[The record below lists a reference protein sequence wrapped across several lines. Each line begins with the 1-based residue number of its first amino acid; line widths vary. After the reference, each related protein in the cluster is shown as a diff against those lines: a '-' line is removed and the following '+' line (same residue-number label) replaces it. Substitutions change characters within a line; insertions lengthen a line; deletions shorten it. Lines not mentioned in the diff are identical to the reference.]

1 MRISEMFEKYGEEY
15 FRDRETEAVKSAAAQ
30 SGCVIATGGGAVLR
44 PENVAALKQNGRLYF
59 LDRPVEQLI
68 PTRDRPLAGSAE
80 AVRRRYEE
88 RYGIYTSCADTRI
101 EVCGSATL
109 RPTVSKESTSSEK
122 QIFQAGSF
130 ACRAKVAV
138 DFRTGQKGMAITMK
152 ILVINGSEHQ
162 HARNKRARYLR
173 LAVVPRTLR
182 YD

>member
-1 MRISEMFEKYGEEY
+1 MRISEIFEKYGEEY

-80 AVRRRYEE
+80 AIRRRYEE

-101 EVCGSATL
+101 EVCGSADFTADCVE
-109 RPTVSKESTSSEK
+109 RKH
-122 QIFQAGSF
+122 
-130 ACRAKVAV
+130 KV
-138 DFRTGQKGMAITMK
+138 
-152 ILVINGSEHQ
+152 
-162 HARNKRARYLR
+162 
-173 LAVVPRTLR
+173 
-182 YD
+182 